1 MMEMKIVLKSILTV
15 ALLSS
20 ACALS
25 SARGTKS
32 AAMTFIDGTLT
43 PRVAAMG
50 GISAGLSSDAY
61 AQFGNIA
68 AIPFSDRTFSA
79 GVSYL
84 GWQPSTAD
92 VKSGLLGATC
102 RLGRFGIS
110 LGAGA
115 FVSNPYETMDAYGNV
130 VGQFTPLNYL
140 VGAGVSYLI
149 TDSFSA
155 GLGLHYASSITSAY
169 YDDLYTAYASIQ
181 FIYRVKGVSISLSG
195 NNLGLP
201 VTSASGA
208 SFNIPMNAGLAVSY
222 SNAWDRHALT
232 AAVDGKAYFGGP
244 FAMGCAV
251 GAEYEYDSMIA
262 VRAGYHYGSRENG
275 LPSYASVGVGV
286 KFFGVNVDA
295 AYLIGSP
302 TSPLRNTFT
311 LGVGYSF

>member
-50 GISAGLSSDAY
+50 GVSAGLSSDAY

-155 GLGLHYASSITSAY
+155 GIGLNYATSVTSAY
-169 YDDLYTAYASIQ
+169 YRNLNTFYADIQ
-181 FIYRVKGVSISLSG
+181 LMYRIREFSISLSG

-201 VTSASGA
+201 VSSASGKK
-208 SFNIPMNAGLAVSY
+208 FNIPMNAELAVSY
-222 SNAWDRHALT
+222 SNVWGKHVLE

-244 FAMGCAV
+244 SALGCAV
-251 GAEYEYDSMIA
+251 GAEYEYDSLLA
-262 VRAGYHYGSRENG
+262 VRAGYHYGSTRNG
-275 LPSYASVGVGV
+275 LPSFASVGLGAH
-286 KFFGVNVDA
+286 FFGVNVDV
-295 AYLIGSP
+295 AYLIACGN
-302 TSPLRNTFT
+302 SPLRNTFSV
-311 LGVGYSF
+311 GVGYSF